1 MRFAVRALLASVAT
15 VGACATS
22 GLQYGRDGLAPVD
35 HVVRASLIAGQY
47 GSAYEAA
54 LGKDARLRDRLLRAL
69 SVGTLGLYANRT
81 DSSVWALD
89 RAYAIAEDRWS
100 KRLSNAAASVA
111 VNDYVLP
118 YSPGPTERLF
128 IPFYGALSWLSR
140 GDYDD
145 AAVEARRLVQQLG
158 EAPADSGA
166 LAPDELRGLLHYVAG
181 AVFETAGD
189 RSAAEVAYRNAARLV
204 TVPVRRDTSLAD
216 SLAGD
221 VVVVL
226 EQGFVGHPAPRD
238 ETIWVTRGE
247 LSALRHAGDDHQ
259 LLTAGRVRVREGM
272 LGYGPWYS
280 RRGFAVGLTIKWTE
294 FRDGRAIARAISV
307 DATGASQP
315 LPRGG
320 NVTSA
325 VRTDYER
332 GGPARFTRA
341 LLRASTRAALTKA
354 AGDQLA
360 KAGDD
365 DRGRGPP
372 RVNRADPGR
381 DQVPVFTRPERTDL
395 RAREKGDKKD
405 RDVSVVGHVLAGL
418 GLFALAAAAEV
429 NDAPDLRSWN
439 LLPHDLRV
447 VRLRLRAG
455 DQDIRAIVDG
465 EVVVL
470 GHAVVR
476 AGQVTVLSHRL
487 FQAPARSA
495 RVVSA
500 LSRSR

>member
-1 MRFAVRALLASVAT
+1 MRFTVRTLLASVAT
-15 VGACATS
+15 LGACATS

-35 HVVRASLIAGQY
+35 HVVRASLVAGQY

-54 LGKDARLRDRLLRAL
+54 LGTDARLRDRLLRAL
-69 SVGTLGLYANRT
+69 SVGTLGLYASRT

-100 KRLSNAAASVA
+100 KRLVNAAASVA

-189 RSAAEVAYRNAARLV
+189 RSAADVAYRNAARLV

-238 ETIWVTRGE
+238 ETIWVTRDE
-247 LSALRHAGDDHQ
+247 LSALRRAGDDHQ
-259 LLTAGRVRVREGM
+259 VLTAGRVRVREGM

-280 RRGFAVGLTIKWTE
+280 RRGFEMGLSIKWTE

-341 LLRASTRAALTKA
+341 LLRASMRAVLTKA

-365 DRGRGPP
+365 DTRRGASRAGRADRGRST
-372 RVNRADPGR
+372 A
-381 DQVPVFTRPERTDL
+381 PVVTRPERTDV
-395 RAREKGDKKD
+395 RSQGRDEAKG
-405 RDVSVVGHVLAGL
+405 RDASVVGHVLAGI
-418 GLFALAAAAEV
+418 GLFALATAAEV
-429 NDAPDLRSWN
+429 NDSPDLRSWN

-465 EVVVL
+465 VEVML

-476 AGQVTVLSHRL
+476 AGQVTVLSQRL
-487 FQAPARSA
+487 FQAPARPA
-495 RVVSA
+495 QVAGA
-500 LSRSR
+500 LPTAP